1 MGQLIKFSLGKTKYD
16 NQPEQHECVSAD
28 DFFELLLSDRSPQ
41 KHLKYICGPFITGE
55 HDNPE
60 KYPGEKTWRLKV
72 LALPRCFLAFDVD
85 ECRSQ
90 EDFLLFR
97 EYCKKWQCLIYTTA
111 SHKPE
116 APRFRAIVMLSK
128 ELAPSECESL
138 GRVIEQEFKMALGL
152 EAFKF
157 DESTYQSAQPV
168 YTPLLQSEH
177 WIFSGKLLEISDYQ
191 HLFNR
196 KVASNFLIPT
206 TQSIT
211 STPIPVGGRNSALLS
226 YVGRLRGA
234 GFPEEMIRKFA
245 SVLNDQYFE
254 EPLADDEV
262 ESICL
267 RYAHQVKE
275 N

>member
-152 EAFKF
+152 KPSNLMSQRTSRRSR
-157 DESTYQSAQPV
+157 STRPYCS
-168 YTPLLQSEH
+168 L
-177 WIFSGKLLEISDYQ
+177 
-191 HLFNR
+191 
-196 KVASNFLIPT
+196 
-206 TQSIT
+206 SIG
-211 STPIPVGGRNSALLS
+211 SFMGN
-226 YVGRLRGA
+226 
-234 GFPEEMIRKFA
+234 
-245 SVLNDQYFE
+245 
-254 EPLADDEV
+254 
-262 ESICL
+262 CL
-267 RYAHQVKE
+267 RSPII
-275 N
+275 NIFLTGR